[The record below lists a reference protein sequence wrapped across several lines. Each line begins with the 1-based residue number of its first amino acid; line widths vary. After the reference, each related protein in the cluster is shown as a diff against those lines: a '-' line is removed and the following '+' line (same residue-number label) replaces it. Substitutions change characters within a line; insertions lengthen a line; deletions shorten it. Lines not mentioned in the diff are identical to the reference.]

1 MWVGKSKHP
10 LSSQERHKGVGFHHH
25 MLHGPNGAELMLCPG
40 VCHAGTGPP
49 RKVAGVPQGAN
60 IKLTRGLL
68 ACLNDHQWLND
79 EVINFYMGLLQVGCI
94 ASPCENH

>member
-1 MWVGKSKHP
+1 MYAT
-10 LSSQERHKGVGFHHH
+10 L
-25 MLHGPNGAELMLCPG
+25 GP
-40 VCHAGTGPP
+40 GPP
-49 RKVAGVPQGAN
+49 GKLLAYHKGAN

-94 ASPCENH
+94 ALPCENH